1 MSVTDYTS
9 KIKEICDSLTSIDLN
24 VEEDEIVQV
33 CFRELAFRTVV
44 YTRESTLSFF
54 DLQSMLFVEENH
66 AGVSTST
73 RSKIGPGLV
82 ADEASRRAMEAP
94 DMSKKEGIV
103 AMPTILLD
111 PPEAGGSRRRRKLA
125 RKTRRGMLVLCQ
137 ERPQGNWQ

>member
-103 AMPTILLD
+103 AMPTIVPD
-111 PPEAGGSRRRRKLA
+111 PPEAGGDEVSNHMRSHEEWFSYLDN
-125 RKTRRGMLVLCQ
+125 
-137 ERPQGNWQ
+137 P